1 MLTESLFRVK
11 TWIYPE
17 LATLKTPKLCVYRNA
32 PCASKTVKYILKRLQ
47 QFDVAAF
54 SIIVSLIVLLFFYY
68 YYCELANVKTGTCH
82 M

>member
-17 LATLKTPKLCVYRNA
+17 LATLKTPKLCVYQNA

-47 QFDVAAF
+47 QFDVAAHC
-54 SIIVSLIVLLFFYY
+54 VSYCVVIFLL
-68 YYCELANVKTGTCH
+68 LLLL
-82 M
+82 